1 MSFIE
6 VETQRAEHPVDTV
19 ERIAA
24 LNEWAFE
31 RAQDDEI
38 AISVSGAWT
47 EYHVAFTWLEDM
59 EALHVAS
66 AFDLK
71 VPDRRRGEVLQLISL
86 INEQMWIG
94 HFDLWTKESVVMFRH
109 SLLLTGGMDANGSQ
123 CETLL
128 KLSIDACERHYQ
140 AFQFVVWA
148 GKPAREALDTAM
160 FETAGEA

>member
-1 MSFIE
+1 MSFAD
-6 VETQRAEHPVDTV
+6 VESERAEHPVDTV

-24 LNEWAFE
+24 LNEWIFE
-31 RAQDDEI
+31 RAEDDEI
-38 AISVSGAWT
+38 SISFAGQWA

-59 EALHVAS
+59 EALHVAA

-71 VPDRRRGEVLQLISL
+71 VPERRRPEILQLVSL

-94 HFDLWTKESVVMFRH
+94 HFDLWNTEHVVMFRH
-109 SLLLTGGMDANGSQ
+109 ALLLAGGTTASGQQ

-128 KLSIDACERHYQ
+128 KLAVEACERYYQ

-148 GKPAREALDTAM
+148 GRSPREALDTVL